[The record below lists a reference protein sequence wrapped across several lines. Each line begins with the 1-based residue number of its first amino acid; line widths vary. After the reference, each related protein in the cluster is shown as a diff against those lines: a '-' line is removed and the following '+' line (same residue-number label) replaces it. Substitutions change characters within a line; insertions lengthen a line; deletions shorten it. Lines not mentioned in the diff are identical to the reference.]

1 MIENIV
7 EVCQL
12 ITRHNNLILITN
24 ATSPKLME
32 IADSANLENV
42 EFIKTWAHIMQRET
56 EDHRQVG
63 YKMGAAG
70 ASPSCFLYLV
80 SSFL

>member
-1 MIENIV
+1 MKNNI
-7 EVCQL
+7 
-12 ITRHNNLILITN
+12 THMGFKPTTN
-24 ATSPKLME
+24 
-32 IADSANLENV
+32 
-42 EFIKTWAHIMQRET
+42 HET

-63 YKMGAAG
+63 HKMGAAG